1 MTCQKPARGGEVI
14 VSQNVMGS
22 RRADLLR
29 VTDWFFAQGI
39 DHHHLMAG
47 VPGLSETIEVRS
59 ILGRFLEHSRV
70 FWFENAGEPEAWIG
84 SADVMH
90 RNLDRRVEVLVRLP
104 NAASRD
110 QVGRLLD
117 LAFDP
122 DTHAWTLHRDGSW
135 QQNDGKVHLQE
146 SLIESQRRRG

>member
-1 MTCQKPARGGEVI
+1 M
-14 VSQNVMGS
+14 
-22 RRADLLR
+22 
-29 VTDWFFAQGI
+29 
-39 DHHHLMAG
+39 
-47 VPGLSETIEVRS
+47 
-59 ILGRFLEHSRV
+59 
-70 FWFENAGEPEAWIG
+70 
-84 SADVMH
+84 MH

-122 DTHAWTLHRDGSW
+122 ETHAWTLHRDGSW